1 MSERDFN
8 AFNSLSELR
17 EMLGKY
23 SDEHYMSTYCEE
35 TYILDILLFLGKS
48 IDPETF
54 SGNDGG
60 AKAYNRFVARKVFPL
75 AEKINQSEKHRFKRE
90 LSDG

>member
-23 SDEHYMSTYCEE
+23 SDEKFVSRYSQEC
-35 TYILDILLFLGKS
+35 YIQDILLFLGKS
-48 IDPETF
+48 IDNDTF
-54 SGNDGG
+54 GG
-60 AKAYNRFVARKVFPL
+60 DARGYFRFVSREVFPISNKINE
-75 AEKINQSEKHRFKRE
+75 AEKLRFKRE
-90 LSDG
+90 LMK